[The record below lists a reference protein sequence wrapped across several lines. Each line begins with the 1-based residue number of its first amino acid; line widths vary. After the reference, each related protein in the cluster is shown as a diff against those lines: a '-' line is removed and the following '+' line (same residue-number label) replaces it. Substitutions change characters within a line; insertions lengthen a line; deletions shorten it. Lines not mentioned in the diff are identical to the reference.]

1 MTVAAVGIGEVRGVV
16 GRIDRK
22 TVVVTGAGGYVGS
35 ALVMRLAERGCRVV
49 GFGHGGSY
57 PALARCLPAGVSLVS
72 GDLTDADAVRGVTR
86 DADAVVHSGSV
97 TGEASCRRDL
107 PGAVRTIVRGTRMVV
122 DAVLENAVGRL
133 VHLSTYA
140 VYSTFRERPMPLAE
154 DMELLP
160 DDVYGALKAEAE
172 WEAARAPAAI
182 LRLTNV
188 YGVGSGITLK
198 RDVIGRFVTAAR
210 EGAPLTIY
218 GEGSQGIDFVH
229 VDDVCRVVGELIE
242 LPRLEGPLVLNVGS
256 GKVTSI
262 RRLAETAAALAREV
276 LGREVSI
283 VSQEAPPGKIW
294 PDRWV
299 STERLRKAFPWF
311 PGQSLEQGMR
321 DIMRH
326 RWDA

>member
-1 MTVAAVGIGEVRGVV
+1 MV
-16 GRIDRK
+16 GRTDRK
-22 TVVVTGAGGYVGS
+22 TVLVTGAGGYVGS
-35 ALVMRLAERGCRVV
+35 ALVVRLAERGWRVV

-57 PALARCLPAGVSLVS
+57 PALARRLPESVTLVS
-72 GDLTDADAVRGVTR
+72 GDLTDADAVCEVTRGV
-86 DADAVVHSGSV
+86 DAVVHSGSV

-122 DAVLENAVGRL
+122 DAVRENGVGRL

-154 DMELLP
+154 DMELTP

-172 WEAARAPAAI
+172 WEASRVPSAI

-188 YGVGSGITLK
+188 YGVGSGIVLK
-198 RDVIGRFVTAAR
+198 RDVIGRFITAAR
-210 EGAPLTIY
+210 EGAPLTMY
-218 GEGSQGIDFVH
+218 GEGTQGIDFVH
-229 VDDVCRVVGELIE
+229 IDDVCRVVAELID
-242 LPRLEGPLVLNVGS
+242 LPLGEGPLVLNVGS

-262 RRLAETAAALAREV
+262 RQVAETAAALAREV
-276 LGREVSI
+276 LGQDVSI

-299 STERLRKAFPWF
+299 ATERLRKAFPWF

-321 DIMRH
+321 EIMH
-326 RWDA
+326 QQWDA